1 MPLGWENSGN
11 TFNEITFTGGK
22 AMKKIT
28 MFFGALALICILVG
42 VDLVMGA
49 EPIKIRFSGFNPP
62 EASNSRARDYFK
74 AELEKLTQGK
84 VIVES
89 FHSAVLGGA
98 KEQVDMVKS
107 GTLFMTEMGLAYFS
121 GWAPALEV
129 AQLPFLWKDSA
140 TAQKVMTGKL
150 GNELLLQLDKAGFKG
165 LGFWAIGYRNIVNN
179 KRPIKEIGDFKGLK
193 IRLQPSKVMME
204 TFRLLGANPVPM
216 DIKEVYSA
224 LQQGVIDG
232 SENPNGYLLTQRT
245 WEVTKYLTVSPIFF
259 DYMICVA
266 NKERFNELPKEVQS
280 DILRVMDKT
289 TEHQWELA
297 RIEDKEAYEK
307 LIKNGMIANKI
318 DPTQL
323 EAMKEVTRPVYK
335 TRESSIGK
343 DWIEKFAA
351 AAR

>member
-1 MPLGWENSGN
+1 
-11 TFNEITFTGGK
+11 
-22 AMKKIT
+22 
-28 MFFGALALICILVG
+28 MFLGALALMGIFVAT
-42 VDLVMGA
+42 DLVMGA

-74 AELEKLTQGK
+74 EELEKMTQGK

-140 TAQKVMTGKL
+140 TAQKVMTGNL
-150 GNELLLQLDKAGFKG
+150 GNELLMQLDKAGFKG

-179 KRPIKEIGDFKGLK
+179 KRPIKEIDDFKGLK
-193 IRLQPSKVMME
+193 IRLQPSKVMLE
-204 TFRLLGANPVPM
+204 TFRVLGANPIPM
-216 DIKEVYSA
+216 DIKEVYSG

-245 WEVTKYLTVSPIFF
+245 WEVTKYLTLSPIFF

-266 NKERFNELPKEVQS
+266 NKEMFNKLPKDVQS
-280 DILRVMDKT
+280 DILKVMQKA
-289 TEHQWELA
+289 TERQWELA
-297 RIEDKEAYEK
+297 GTEDREAYEK

-318 DPTQL
+318 EPTQL
-323 EAMKEVTRPVYK
+323 GVMREITRPVYK

-343 DWIEKFAA
+343 DWIEKFHNAT
-351 AAR
+351 R

>member
-1 MPLGWENSGN
+1 
-11 TFNEITFTGGK
+11 
-22 AMKKIT
+22 MKKVL
-28 MFFGALALICILVG
+28 MFCGALALIGILVG

-74 AELEKLTQGK
+74 AELEKITQGK

-140 TAQKVMTGKL
+140 TAQKVMTGNL
-150 GNELLLQLDKAGFKG
+150 GNELLMQLDKAGFKG

-179 KRPIKEIGDFKGLK
+179 KRPINEMKDFKGLK
-193 IRLQPSKVMME
+193 IRLQPSKVMLE
-204 TFRLLGANPVPM
+204 TYRLLGANPLPM

-224 LQQGVIDG
+224 LQQGVIDA

-245 WEVTKYLTVSPIFF
+245 WEVTKYLTVAPIFH
-259 DYMICVA
+259 DYMIVVA
-266 NKERFNELPKEVQS
+266 NKGKFNELPK
-280 DILRVMDKT
+280 DIQNEIIKT
-289 TEHQWELA
+289 IQKSTEYQWDLA
-297 RIEDKEAYEK
+297 RNEDKEGYEK
-307 LIKNGMIANKI
+307 LVKNGMIPNRL
-318 DPTQL
+318 DPSQL
-323 EAMKEVTRPVYK
+323 EIMRETTRPVYK
-335 TRESSIGK
+335 MREENIGK
-343 DWIEKFAA
+343 DWIEKFIAA
-351 AAR
+351 AK